1 MNLLLK
7 NNEAILKG
15 SLDWSWWSST
25 SSSST
30 SSSSTSSSSTS
41 SSSTLSLFR
50 SWRERRKKFWR
61 EVWKDQA
68 EEWLRG
74 HGDENNAD
82 DEDDDDSNADDDDD
96 DDDDKN
102 DDNDDDDDAGDEESV
117 FLNSFL

>member
-1 MNLLLK
+1 M
-7 NNEAILKG
+7 
-15 SLDWSWWSST
+15 SSWFWNPSPSWI
-25 SSSST
+25 SF
-30 SSSSTSSSSTS
+30 
-41 SSSTLSLFR
+41 FR
-50 SWRERRKKFWR
+50 SWRKRTEKFWE
-61 EVWKDQA
+61 EVWQDQA

-82 DEDDDDSNADDDDD
+82 DNNDDDNNADDDDD